1 MMSVNLQVVLDK
13 FSGRSRGFGFVTFD
27 DKKSMEEAIEAMNGM
42 DLDGRNITVERA
54 QPQSSGSRDR
64 DGDRDYSRGGGDCD
78 RYRGDYSHG
87 RDRGRDF
94 GGGRG
99 GGAAEVVIASNVAS
113 LDTLQGNAPL
123 MMVAGGIGMVAG
135 TTSMVAAMV
144 VADMGPIVVVIATL
158 GAVMVEAAMVEAVT
172 DTIVTSL
179 VLMNAPAKVDTDL
192 DVCKAVISGMKANL

>member
-1 MMSVNLQVVLDK
+1 MEGTSLLKELRLRVQAAGTVMEIETIVVVVVIVTATVVTIAAVGTMVVISV
-13 FSGRSRGFGFVTFD
+13 
-27 DKKSMEEAIEAMNGM
+27 EA
-42 DLDGRNITVERA
+42 V
-54 QPQSSGSRDR
+54 
-64 DGDRDYSRGGGDCD
+64 
-78 RYRGDYSHG
+78 
-87 RDRGRDF
+87 
-94 GGGRG
+94 
-99 GGAAEVVIASNVAS
+99 AAEVVIASNVAS